1 MIILQQELSVLLYKN
16 NLLFIGKTGM
26 ATIKVSHLI
35 DKLQISVLKGSLN
48 IKTFANDEDSLI
60 QKNNLILDINKTI
73 SKLSNLF
80 TKKLLFFGIGFRSW
94 TYKKD
99 AFSEYIVLKIGFS
112 RDICVKIPLSIKAVS
127 LKPTLVLFKS
137 LDKIKLNQFVA
148 LLRSLKVPDS
158 YKGKGIQYIDE
169 KIHLKAGKHN

>member
-1 MIILQQELSVLLYKN
+1 MITLQQEFTALLYKN
-16 NLLFIGKTGM
+16 NLLLIGRTGM
-26 ATIKVSHLI
+26 ATVKVSHLI
-35 DKLQISVLKGSLN
+35 HKLQISISKSSLN
-48 IKTFANDEDSLI
+48 IITFVNDKDSLI
-60 QKNNLILDINKTI
+60 LKNNLVTDIDKT
-73 SKLSNLF
+73 LSRLTNLLR
-80 TKKLLFFGIGFRSW
+80 KKLLFFGIGFRCW

-99 AFSEYIVLKIGFS
+99 DLSEYIVLKIGFS

-148 LLRSLKVPDS
+148 FLRSLKVPDS

-169 KIHLKAGKHN
+169 KILLKAGKHN